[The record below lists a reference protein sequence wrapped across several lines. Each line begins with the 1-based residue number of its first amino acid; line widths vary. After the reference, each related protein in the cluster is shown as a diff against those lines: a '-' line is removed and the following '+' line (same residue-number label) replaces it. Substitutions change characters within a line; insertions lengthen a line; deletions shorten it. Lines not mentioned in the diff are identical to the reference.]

1 MANEIN
7 VVSLVGR
14 LVRDADVFDHSTF
27 QVANF
32 SLATN
37 YNKKVN
43 GEWTEDVSFIDCAM
57 YNPKGVAEFLVK
69 GKQVAIQ
76 GSIRQDRWVHEDQKR
91 SKVTIIVD
99 RLQLIGNSS
108 EAKSLI
114 AAPSEQFRVPN
125 DDHIPF

>member
-7 VVSLVGR
+7 TVSVVGR
-14 LVRDADVFDHSTF
+14 LVRDAEVFDHNTF

-37 YNKKVN
+37 YNKKVH
-43 GEWTEDVSFIDCAM
+43 GEWVEDVSFIDCAM

-76 GSIRQDRWVHEDQKR
+76 GSIRQDRWEHEGQKR

-99 RLQLIGNSS
+99 RLQLIGSSS
-108 EAKSLI
+108 EERVATP
-114 AAPSEQFRVPN
+114 AASPTPFPL
-125 DDHIPF
+125 DDDIPFN